1 MPRTAP
7 WAPELLKEEDDDA
20 VFYVLGGDDVRRF
33 ADVFAKCH
41 TLTHIEK
48 QKMSQATTGYFSTLK
63 RFHGKLLTVE
73 EYAQR
78 AISVLAMAS
87 INVLLIFTVA

>member
-33 ADVFAKCH
+33 ADVFADGR
-41 TLTHIEK
+41 TD
-48 QKMSQATTGYFSTLK
+48 
-63 RFHGKLLTVE
+63 
-73 EYAQR
+73 
-78 AISVLAMAS
+78 
-87 INVLLIFTVA
+87 